1 MCYSIYLSLKSME
14 ISFVKIVSLGLPIL
28 AAVCELSICGYP
40 LNLFPL
46 QSHLAALLLAPLAVI
61 RTFRELIGSDE
72 EASTTSTEP
81 ALK

>member
-1 MCYSIYLSLKSME
+1 MSME
-14 ISFVKIVSLGLPIL
+14 HSFVKLVCLRLPNL

-61 RTFRELIGSDE
+61 RTFRELIGSDDD
-72 EASTTSTEP
+72 ASTTSKEP

>member
-1 MCYSIYLSLKSME
+1 MKLVCLQ
-14 ISFVKIVSLGLPIL
+14 LPKL
-28 AAVCELSICGYP
+28 EPFCELSIRGFP
-40 LNLFPL
+40 LNLFLL